1 MRIFAVL
8 VVLVLGWTPVWALNA
23 GVAHKLAPGT
33 MTSGVQYELIGR
45 YDTAR
50 LDRIL
55 SSELATFMTGSNAP
69 GAVAGKFA
77 PARYAVRLYRVT
89 YASVVPE
96 WGNRPTRASGLIA
109 VPETGARAE
118 QPLPMVS
125 YQHGTVFDS
134 NWVPS
139 QPDNSTETRIMIAR
153 FAAQGYVVIGAD
165 YFGRGTSDLPDS
177 YLVKAS
183 TQQAT
188 TDMLFAARDVM
199 AALRLVP
206 GKLFVSG
213 WSQGGWA
220 TMVFLQKLEELG
232 IPVTAAAAESAPV
245 DLYLTT
251 NRWMNNP
258 QPVDA
263 VYLPG
268 CTVLQLFA
276 QQNYLQESGLAAAA
290 IRPEFLAAATALYN
304 GTMTWEAFLAATPS
318 KLADFIQP
326 AFAASGMTGQTPYWR
341 ALQDSQAYRW
351 KRVTPLRTYYGGHD
365 EVTPEYIG
373 KLPAATQAL
382 LGGAVTQAVD
392 AGAAADHR
400 GVFVF
405 GVIDQGRWF
414 DTMLEQEEVEPGV
427 RR

>member
-1 MRIFAVL
+1 MKMIAVFAW
-8 VVLVLGWTPVWALNA
+8 LVLGVLPAQAGYAQAPVA
-23 GVAHKLAPGT
+23 VASA
-33 MTSGVQYELIGR
+33 VRYELIGR

-50 LDRIL
+50 LDTIL
-55 SSELATFMTGSNAP
+55 SSELAAFMASSTTPRAF
-69 GAVAGKFA
+69 VGKFA
-77 PARYAVRLYRVT
+77 RAKYGVRLYRVT

-96 WGNRPTRASGLIA
+96 LGNRPTVASGLVA
-109 VPETGARAE
+109 VPETGSHGP
-118 QPLPMVS
+118 QTLPVVS
-125 YQHGTVFDS
+125 YQHGTVFDKA
-134 NWVPS
+134 WVPS
-139 QPDNSTETRIMIAR
+139 QPENSAETRIMIAA

-165 YFGRGTSDLPDS
+165 YFGRGVSDLPDS

-188 TDMLFAARDVM
+188 TDMLFAARDVLG
-199 AALRLVP
+199 ALGVTP

-220 TMVFLQKLEELG
+220 TMVFLQKLEQLG
-232 IPVTAAAAESAPV
+232 IKVTAAAAASAPV

-268 CTVLQLFA
+268 CTALQLFA
-276 QQNYLQESGLAAAA
+276 QQYYLQAPGLAASAIRPELLAAAA
-290 IRPEFLAAATALYN
+290 GLYN
-304 GTMTWEAFLAATPS
+304 GSVTWEAFAAATPS
-318 KLADFIQP
+318 KLGAFIRP
-326 AFAASGMTGQTPYWR
+326 EFAASGLTGQTPYWR
-341 ALQDSQAYRW
+341 VLQDSQGYRW
-351 KRVTPLRTYYGGHD
+351 KSVTRLRTYYGGRD

-382 LGGAVTQAVD
+382 VGGAATQAID
-392 AGAAADHR
+392 AGADADHR

-405 GVIDQGRWF
+405 GVLDQKRWF
-414 DTMLEQEEVEPGV
+414 DALLY
-427 RR
+427 

>member
-1 MRIFAVL
+1 MKMIAVFAW
-8 VVLVLGWTPVWALNA
+8 LVLGVLPAQAGYAQAPVA
-23 GVAHKLAPGT
+23 VASA
-33 MTSGVQYELIGR
+33 VRYELIGR

-50 LDRIL
+50 LDTIL
-55 SSELATFMTGSNAP
+55 SSELAAFMASSTTPRAF
-69 GAVAGKFA
+69 VGKFA
-77 PARYAVRLYRVT
+77 RAKYGVRLYRVT

-96 WGNRPTRASGLIA
+96 LGNRPTVASGLVA
-109 VPETGARAE
+109 VPETGSHGP
-118 QPLPMVS
+118 QTLPVVS
-125 YQHGTVFDS
+125 YQHGTVFDKA
-134 NWVPS
+134 WVPS
-139 QPDNSTETRIMIAR
+139 QPENSAETRIMIAA

-165 YFGRGTSDLPDS
+165 YFGRGVSDLPDS

-188 TDMLFAARDVM
+188 TDMLFAARDVLG
-199 AALRLVP
+199 ALGVTP

-220 TMVFLQKLEELG
+220 TMVFLQKLEQLG
-232 IPVTAAAAESAPV
+232 IKVTAAAAASAPV

-268 CTVLQLFA
+268 CTALQLFA
-276 QQNYLQESGLAAAA
+276 QQYYLQAPGLAASAIRPELLAAAA
-290 IRPEFLAAATALYN
+290 GLYN
-304 GTMTWEAFLAATPS
+304 GSVTWEAFAAATPS
-318 KLADFIQP
+318 KLGAFIRP
-326 AFAASGMTGQTPYWR
+326 EFAASGLTGQTPYWR
-341 ALQDSQAYRW
+341 VLQDSQGYRW
-351 KRVTPLRTYYGGHD
+351 KSVTRLRTYYGGRD

-382 LGGAVTQAVD
+382 VGGAATQAID
-392 AGAAADHR
+392 AGADADHR

-405 GVIDQGRWF
+405 GVLDQKLWF
-414 DTMLEQEEVEPGV
+414 DAMLD
-427 RR
+427 